1 MKDESSSKITS
12 KYHSVYVDKCS
23 QKFHSHSRP
32 LGTEIAPL
40 LSTRGEKG
48 GLLLPCDEPNLN
60 AAWPKFAAQPQ
71 QPFSLNDEFGG
82 VHGPSASD
90 ADRNPAFPNHRAATR
105 LMLAG
110 GGWPGAAGSGAATGS
125 AAERSLPP
133 LPSWLAAAAAA
144 SAGSTDYLQGRALP
158 ARPLAL
164 AAGSG
169 HRARLARLVRGTRP
183 AGGLSAGN
191 RGATGLLVAAAAAAA
206 AMTGGV

>member
-1 MKDESSSKITS
+1 MKDESRSKITS
-12 KYHSVYVDKCS
+12 EYHSVYVDKCS

-125 AAERSLPP
+125 AEERSLPP

-144 SAGSTDYLQGRALP
+144 SAGSTDYLQGPALP
-158 ARPLAL
+158 ARPLAWP
-164 AAGSG
+164 
-169 HRARLARLVRGTRP
+169 P
-183 AGGLSAGN
+183 APAIGPGWLRS
-191 RGATGLLVAAAAAAA
+191 AAAPAPPAACLPG
-206 AMTGGV
+206 TGVLPGFWLPPPPPPPR

>member
-1 MKDESSSKITS
+1 MPT
-12 KYHSVYVDKCS
+12 V
-23 QKFHSHSRP
+23 SRP
-32 LGTEIAPL
+32 AQITALQP
-40 LSTRGEKG
+40 
-48 GLLLPCDEPNLN
+48 
-60 AAWPKFAAQPQ
+60 AWPATWLSPLPPAALVGNLLGLASGNQ
-71 QPFSLNDEFGG
+71 QVP
-82 VHGPSASD
+82 
-90 ADRNPAFPNHRAATR
+90 
-105 LMLAG
+105 MLAG

-206 AMTGGV
+206 AAMTGGGGGVQLSRRRSLLAGGAAFESNACRHLSPRPCHPWAGPALSLAVISRSESF